1 MNGFASHIS
10 YDLKSG
16 VRDKSLMLMNYLFP
30 VAFCLMI
37 GMFMP
42 RINPEFLN
50 IMIPGMVLFAIMSG
64 TLMTI
69 PFTLITAREG
79 GILRSFRV
87 NGVPAVSLIT
97 IPIIGSVLHMVAAS
111 AILTVIS
118 GALFGALLP
127 ANWAWFLV
135 TFVLTSVC
143 LASIGVLIGIVA
155 QSSRNGTLIAQ
166 AVYIPSIMLGGLM
179 VPEALL
185 PDGLKAAASLFPA
198 THAMRAFNSLAMAG
212 AQPVLGD
219 LMPLLILAASI
230 AINVWLSF
238 RLFQWDSRPLGAK
251 RGMLALIAVL
261 PFAVSIVLR

>member
-1 MNGFASHIS
+1 MNGFASHLT

-42 RINPEFLN
+42 RINPEFLT
-50 IMIPGMVLFAIMSG
+50 IMVPGMVLFAIMSG

-69 PFTLITAREG
+69 PLTLITARKG
-79 GILRSFRV
+79 GIFRSFRV

-97 IPIIGSVLHMVAAS
+97 IPIIGSVLHMAAAA

-118 GALFGALLP
+118 GAVFGALLP
-127 ANWAWFLV
+127 TNWAWFLI
-135 TFVLTSVC
+135 TFLLTSAC
-143 LASIGVLIGIVA
+143 LASIGVLIGIIA

-198 THAMRAFNSLAMAG
+198 THAMRAFNSLAIAG
-212 AQPVLGD
+212 AGPAFENL
-219 LMPLLILAASI
+219 LPLLILAVSI
-230 AINVWLSF
+230 AVNIVLSF
-238 RLFQWDSRPLGAK
+238 RLFQWDSRPLTTT
-251 RGMLALIAVL
+251 RRLLAAIALL
-261 PFAVSIVLR
+261 PFAVSIALV